1 MGVKRMT
8 QAELLFKAKSV
19 KTFNHHVYEVKGM
32 FVVDKENGSIKSI
45 DDVYYTTRTVLDQ
58 KRSVIAKR
66 KHINDELAAVN

>member
-1 MGVKRMT
+1 MT
-8 QAELLFKAKSV
+8 RAKVSS
-19 KTFNHHVYEVKGM
+19 KERKEKKEIAQRIMQFYEVKGM